1 MRSRRR
7 LLPAASVLIFSALI
21 SATAAAQTPRPAGS
35 AEPRNTAAQAA
46 PIPTPANNATGNA
59 AAQAPIPIP
68 PPPSVDD
75 PMLAPL
81 PPPARVIAS
90 WAQALQLIRANSTD
104 LRTAYDEVSR
114 AEAQY
119 RTALAGTLPSL
130 TGNVA
135 YTHQLLVATGFNPL
149 TGTQTTTP
157 TENTMTGNLSF
168 SQPLFVPRVW
178 HSLGTARRQEDAA
191 ELSLEDEK
199 RTIALGVANA
209 VIAVVTAERIAEL
222 NRSGFRAAL
231 ERLDLTRRKQALGAA
246 TGLDVVRAQQD
257 VESARATLVT
267 GDESLRQSREALGL
281 ALGIPDGIGVDPQ
294 VNLDSLVE
302 NAMSTCK
309 QTTNIEQ
316 RADIA
321 ASRVRADIAS
331 REVGD
336 VDWQFSPTASLG
348 SGFGGAFIN
357 PGTPNPTWNIQ
368 AVLSWNIWD
377 GGARYGALR
386 NARVDEDE
394 AALNLTALR
403 RNASIQLV
411 QAQRGVTVAEASRKV
426 ASDARQLAAEND
438 RLTQIGYTSGS
449 LTSLDLVTAAQ
460 ALRAA
465 EIQLALEDFNLVKAR
480 VLALLQL
487 ANCPW

>member
-1 MRSRRR
+1 
-7 LLPAASVLIFSALI
+7 
-21 SATAAAQTPRPAGS
+21 
-35 AEPRNTAAQAA
+35 
-46 PIPTPANNATGNA
+46 
-59 AAQAPIPIP
+59 
-68 PPPSVDD
+68 
-75 PMLAPL
+75 MLAPIA
-81 PPPARVIAS
+81 PPQRVISS
-90 WAQALQLIRANSTD
+90 WPEALNLIRANSTD
-104 LRTAYDEVSR
+104 LKIAYDEVAR

-119 RTALAGTLPSL
+119 RAALAGTLPSL
-130 TGNVA
+130 TTSANIA
-135 YTHQLLVATGFNPL
+135 HNFLVDQVTNPL
-149 TGTQTTTP
+149 TGEVSNVP
-157 TENTMTGNLSF
+157 PYNTAGGNIVA

-178 HSLGTARRQEDAA
+178 HQMGTANRQIEANQ
-191 ELSLEDEK
+191 LSLEDEK
-199 RTIALGVANA
+199 RAIALGVANA
-209 VIAVVTAERIAEL
+209 VIAVVTAERIADL

-281 ALGIPDGIGVDPQ
+281 ALGIPDSIGVNSQ
-294 VNLDSLVE
+294 INLDSLVDS
-302 NAMSTCK
+302 AMGACK
-309 QTTNIEQ
+309 RTGTLED

-336 VDWQFSPTASLG
+336 VWLQFLPTAAAS
-348 SGFGGAFIN
+348 SAINDTFIN
-357 PGTPNPTWNIQ
+357 PGSPNPTWNIQ
-368 AVLSWNIWD
+368 GVLSWQIWD
-377 GGARYGALR
+377 GGLRYGNLR

-394 AALNLTALR
+394 AQQNLTALR
-403 RNASIQLV
+403 RNAQIQLV
-411 QAQRGVTVAEASRKV
+411 QAQRGVGVAEASRKV